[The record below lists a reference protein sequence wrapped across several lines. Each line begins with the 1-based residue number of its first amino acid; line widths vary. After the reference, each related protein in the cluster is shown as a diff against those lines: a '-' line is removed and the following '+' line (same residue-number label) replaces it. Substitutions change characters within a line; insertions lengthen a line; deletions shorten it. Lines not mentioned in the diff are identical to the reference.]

1 MGPRH
6 TDITTKK
13 FTFTLPTLFAVI
25 SACSVVIGGYWW
37 AKTTIANLQQS
48 VDIANGQYAD
58 VKSEVK
64 LLREQMYEIAFL
76 YNRNV
81 ANENELTHI
90 RKERG
95 LMDSIVAVPGMD
107 KNSVL
112 RRVNTVPIGAK
123 PNVNGFIPKRD
134 TIDLS
139 NFRRS
144 IR

>member
-6 TDITTKK
+6 TDLTTKRFS
-13 FTFTLPTLFAVI
+13 FTIPTLLGII
-25 SACSVVIGGYWW
+25 SACSAVIGIYWW
-37 AKTTIANLQQS
+37 AKTTVANLQQS
-48 VDIANGQYAD
+48 VDISNAAYVD

-90 RKERG
+90 RRERG
-95 LMDSIVAVPGMD
+95 MVMDSVV
-107 KNSVL
+107 SVGEI
-112 RRVNTVPIGAK
+112 RRVK
-123 PNVNGFIPKRD
+123 PMSVKSDGVKFIPKLD

-139 NFRRS
+139 KFRRS
-144 IR
+144 VR

>member
-6 TDITTKK
+6 TDLTTKRFS
-13 FTFTLPTLFAVI
+13 FTIPTLLGII
-25 SACSVVIGGYWW
+25 SACSAVIGIYWW
-37 AKTTIANLQQS
+37 AKTTVANLQQS
-48 VDIANGQYAD
+48 VDISNAAYND

-90 RKERG
+90 RRERG
-95 LMDSIVAVPGMD
+95 MVMDSVV
-107 KNSVL
+107 SVGEI
-112 RRVNTVPIGAK
+112 RRVK
-123 PNVNGFIPKRD
+123 PMSVKSDGVKFIPKLD

-139 NFRRS
+139 KFRRS
-144 IR
+144 VR

>member
-6 TDITTKK
+6 TDLTTKK
-13 FTFTLPTLFAVI
+13 FSFTLPTLLGII
-25 SACSVVIGGYWW
+25 SACSAVIGMYWW
-37 AKTTIANLQQS
+37 AKTTVANLQQS
-48 VDIANGQYAD
+48 VDISNAAYSD

-90 RKERG
+90 RRERG
-95 LMDSIVAVPGMD
+95 MVMDSVVDVSGDMVGKSGM
-107 KNSVL
+107 
-112 RRVNTVPIGAK
+112 RR
-123 PNVNGFIPKRD
+123 NGIKFIPKRD

-139 NFRRS
+139 KFRRS